1 MDNLPIGP
9 LLAVLALLILWSGLF
24 TAIEAAQQHLLTQR
38 TASRSGDKPVA
49 KLNFPLNSL
58 IFCNT
63 LCRALV
69 VVISTLLAIFGWAE
83 KGPWLACLSATAALL
98 VFADYLPRTLA
109 SRYPDTILALGNTLL
124 GVPLK
129 IIYPAAWLLGG
140 ISQLLLKPFARK
152 VKVVQQSEDEPPAPQ
167 NDGTDHEHPACRP
180 HALSGI
186 HALDNI
192 TVNDILVPRSEV
204 DGINL
209 DDSIEEIIEQLRAN
223 KRTRLPVFHS
233 DINQVEAVLN
243 TRQIRHLLPDASLT
257 KDALLA
263 ACHEPYFVPE
273 STPLQLQLLNF
284 HKQQRRLGMVVDEY
298 GEVEGIVTLEDILE
312 EIVGEFESQHS
323 LDNPHIHPQADGR
336 LVIEGAASI
345 RELNKSLGWHLPS
358 DGPKTLNG
366 LVTEA
371 LETIPDSAVCLKIG
385 RYRLEILETE
395 DNRVSRVLIWHVAAG
410 EATSL
415 RSMAKPL

>member
-1 MDNLPIGP
+1 MHNLPLEP
-9 LLAVLALLILWSGLF
+9 MLAVVALLVLWSALF
-24 TAIEAAQQHLLTQR
+24 TAIEAAQLHLLALRPGTRQ
-38 TASRSGDKPVA
+38 GDKA
-49 KLNFPLNSL
+49 AARLNFPRNSL
-58 IFCNT
+58 ILCNT
-63 LCRALV
+63 LCRAV
-69 VVISTLLAIFGWAE
+69 VVILCTLLAIYAWAE
-83 KGPWLACLSATAALL
+83 NGPWLGWLVSSGLLL
-98 VFADYLPRTLA
+98 VLADYLPRTLA
-109 SRYPDTILALGNTLL
+109 TRYPHAVLGFGNTLL

-129 IIYPAAWLLGG
+129 ILYPLAWLLNGL
-140 ISQLLLKPFARK
+140 SLLLLRPFERK
-152 VKVVQQSEDEPPAPQ
+152 SGIVKKSDEPQSDPSDEQASDA
-167 NDGTDHEHPACRP
+167 NDDPRP
-180 HALSGI
+180 GMPGI

-209 DDSIEEIIEQLRAN
+209 DDPIEEIIEQLRSS

-243 TRQIRHLLPDASLT
+243 TRQIQHLLPDASLT
-257 KDALLA
+257 KEALLA

-298 GEVEGIVTLEDILE
+298 GEVLGIVTLEDILE
-312 EIVGEFESQHS
+312 EIVGEFESEQS
-323 LDNPHIHPQADGR
+323 LDNPLIQPQPDGR
-336 LVIEGAASI
+336 YVIDGAVSI
-345 RELNKSLGWHLPS
+345 RELNKCMGWHLPS

-371 LETIPDSAVCLKIG
+371 LETIPDCSVCVKIG

-395 DNRVSRVLIWHVAAG
+395 DNRVSKVLIWHISSAPI
-410 EATSL
+410 AT
-415 RSMAKPL
+415 

>member
-1 MDNLPIGP
+1 MDDLPLGP
-9 LLAVLALLILWSGLF
+9 MLAVVALLILWSGLF
-24 TAIEAAQQHLLTQR
+24 SAIESAHLHLLAKR
-38 TASRSGDKPVA
+38 TASRSSDKPLA
-49 KLNFPLNSL
+49 RLNFPLDSL

-63 LCRALV
+63 LCRTLV
-69 VVISTLLAIFGWAE
+69 VVLCTLLAIFTWAE
-83 KGPWLACLSATAALL
+83 NGPWVACLGAAAIVL
-98 VFADYLPRTLA
+98 VFADYLPRALA
-109 SRYPDTILALGNTLL
+109 VRHPDAILALGNTLL
-124 GVPLK
+124 PVPLK
-129 IIYPAAWLLGG
+129 IVYPAAWLLDA
-140 ISQLLLKPFARK
+140 ISQLLLRPFARK
-152 VKVVQQSEDEPPAPQ
+152 AKVVQQSEDEVPNERHDDRDPVV
-167 NDGTDHEHPACRP
+167 CRP
-180 HALSGI
+180 HSLPGI

-209 DDSIEEIIEQLRAN
+209 DDPIEEIVEQLRHN

-243 TRQIRHLLPDASLT
+243 TRQIAHLLPDGSLT
-257 KDALLA
+257 LEALLA
-263 ACHEPYFVPE
+263 ASREPYFVPE

-298 GEVEGIVTLEDILE
+298 GEVLGIVTLEDILE
-312 EIVGEFESQHS
+312 EIVGEFESQQS

-336 LVIEGAASI
+336 LVIDGAASI
-345 RELNKSLGWHLPS
+345 RDLNKSLGWHLPS

-371 LETIPDSAVCLKIG
+371 LETIPESAVCLKIG

-395 DNRVSRVLIWHVAAG
+395 ENRVTRVLIWH
-410 EATSL
+410 TS
-415 RSMAKPL
+415 SAPAIVSAP

>member
-1 MDNLPIGP
+1 M
-9 LLAVLALLILWSGLF
+9 LAVLVLLILWSGLF
-24 TAIEAAQQHLLTQR
+24 TAIEIAQQHLLAQR
-38 TASRSGDKPVA
+38 QASRSGDQPLA
-49 KLNFPLNSL
+49 RLSFPRESL
-58 IFCNT
+58 ILCNT
-63 LCRALV
+63 LSRVLA
-69 VVISTLLAIFGWAE
+69 VIIGTLLALGYWQE
-83 KGPWLACLSATAALL
+83 NGPLLAFLSATCALL
-98 VFADYLPRTLA
+98 VFADYLPRILA
-109 SRYPDTILALGNTLL
+109 TRYPEAIVGFGNTLL

-129 IIYPAAWLLGG
+129 ILYPAAWLLNS
-140 ISQLLLKPFARK
+140 ISLLLLRPFGRRPGA
-152 VKVVQQSEDEPPAPQ
+152 VKQSDEDQPPIQDSEP
-167 NDGTDHEHPACRP
+167 NHEHPACRP
-180 HALSGI
+180 HLLQGI

-209 DDSIEEIIEQLRAN
+209 DDSIEEIIEQLRLS
-223 KRTRLPVFHS
+223 KRTRLPVFYS

-243 TRQIRHLLPDASLT
+243 TRQILHLLPDASLT

-298 GEVEGIVTLEDILE
+298 GEVLGIVTLEDILE
-312 EIVGEFESQHS
+312 EIVGEFESEQN

-336 LVIEGAASI
+336 LVIDGAASI

-371 LETIPDSAVCLKIG
+371 LETIPESAVCLKIG

-395 DNRVSRVLIWHVAAG
+395 DNRVSRVLIWHTTLAPVV
-410 EATSL
+410 L
-415 RSMAKPL
+415 

>member
-1 MDNLPIGP
+1 M
-9 LLAVLALLILWSGLF
+9 LAVLVLLILWSGLF
-24 TAIEAAQQHLLTQR
+24 TAIEIAQQHLLAQR
-38 TASRSGDKPVA
+38 QASRSGDKPLA
-49 KLNFPLNSL
+49 RLSFPRESL
-58 IFCNT
+58 ILCNT
-63 LCRALV
+63 LSRVLT
-69 VVISTLLAIFGWAE
+69 VIIGTLLALGYWQE
-83 KGPWLACLSATAALL
+83 NGPLLAFLSTTCALL
-98 VFADYLPRTLA
+98 VFADYLPRILA
-109 SRYPDTILALGNTLL
+109 SRYPEAIVGFGNILL

-129 IIYPAAWLLGG
+129 ILYPAAWLLNS
-140 ISQLLLKPFARK
+140 ISLLLLRPFGRRPGA
-152 VKVVQQSEDEPPAPQ
+152 VKQSDDEQPPIQDSEP
-167 NDGTDHEHPACRP
+167 DHEHPACRP
-180 HALSGI
+180 HLLQGI

-209 DDSIEEIIEQLRAN
+209 DDPVEEIIEQLRIS
-223 KRTRLPVFHS
+223 KRTRLPVFYS

-243 TRQIRHLLPDASLT
+243 TRQILHLLPDASLT
-257 KDALLA
+257 KEALLA

-298 GEVEGIVTLEDILE
+298 GEVLGIVTLEDILE
-312 EIVGEFESQHS
+312 EIVGEFESEQS
-323 LDNPHIHPQADGR
+323 IDNPHIHPQADGR
-336 LVIEGAASI
+336 LVIDGAASI

-371 LETIPDSAVCLKIG
+371 LETIPESTVCLKIG

-410 EATSL
+410 EPANL
-415 RSMAKPL
+415 RSAAKSS

>member
-9 LLAVLALLILWSGLF
+9 MLAVLALLILWSGLF
-24 TAIEAAQQHLLTQR
+24 TAIEAAQQSLLTQR
-38 TASRSGDKPVA
+38 TASRSGDKPLA
-49 KLNFPLNSL
+49 RLSFPLNSL
-58 IFCNT
+58 ILCNT
-63 LCRALV
+63 LCRSLV
-69 VVISTLLAIFGWAE
+69 VIIATLLAIFGWAQN
-83 KGPWLACLSATAALL
+83 GPWLACLGATTALL

-109 SRYPDTILALGNTLL
+109 NRYPHAVLALGNTLL

-129 IIYPAAWLLGG
+129 ILYPLAWLLNA
-140 ISQLLLKPFARK
+140 ISGLLLKPLARK
-152 VKVVQQSEDEPPAPQ
+152 TQVVQQSADEAPP
-167 NDGTDHEHPACRP
+167 DHTERDPAVCRP
-180 HALSGI
+180 HALAGI

-209 DDSIEEIIEQLRAN
+209 DDPIEAIIEQLRAN
-223 KRTRLPVFHS
+223 RRTRLPVFHS

-243 TRQIRHLLPDASLT
+243 TRQIRHLLPDATLT
-257 KDALLA
+257 KQALLA

-298 GEVEGIVTLEDILE
+298 GEVLGIVTLEDILE

-323 LDNPHIHPQADGR
+323 LANPHIHPQADGR
-336 LVIEGAASI
+336 LVIDGAASI

-371 LETIPDSAVCLKIG
+371 LETIPDCPVCLRIG

-395 DNRVSRVLIWHVAAG
+395 DNRVSRVLIWP
-410 EATSL
+410 TSSVPAVL
-415 RSMAKPL
+415 

>member
-1 MDNLPIGP
+1 MDNLPLGP
-9 LLAVLALLILWSGLF
+9 MLAVLALLILWSGLF
-24 TAIEAAQQHLLTQR
+24 TAIEVAQQQLLAQR
-38 TASRSGDKPVA
+38 TASRASDKPLA
-49 KLNFPLNSL
+49 KLSFPLHSL

-69 VVISTLLAIFGWAE
+69 VVISTLLAIFLWAE
-83 KGPWLACLSATAALL
+83 NGPWAACLGAGAALL
-98 VFADYLPRTLA
+98 VLADFLPRILA
-109 SRYPDTILALGNTLL
+109 NRHPDAVLALGNNLL
-124 GVPLK
+124 SVPLK
-129 IIYPAAWLLGG
+129 IVYPAAWLLNG
-140 ISQLLLKPFARK
+140 ISQLLMRPFARK
-152 VKVVQQSEDEPPAPQ
+152 VSVVQHSDDEAADNNAHDNDHDQPPVRL
-167 NDGTDHEHPACRP
+167 HPV
-180 HALSGI
+180 SGI

-209 DDSIEEIIEQLRAN
+209 DDPLDEIIEQLRAN
-223 KRTRLPVFHS
+223 RRTRLPVFHS

-257 KDALLA
+257 LPALLA

-298 GEVEGIVTLEDILE
+298 GEVLGIVTLEDILE
-312 EIVGEFESQHS
+312 EIVGEFESQQS
-323 LDNPHIHPQADGR
+323 IDNPHIHPQADGR
-336 LVIEGAASI
+336 LVIDGAASI

-371 LETIPDSAVCLKIG
+371 LETIPESAVCLKIG

-395 DNRVSRVLIWHVAAG
+395 ENRVTRVLIWQ
-410 EATSL
+410 TS
-415 RSMAKPL
+415 SKPVVI

>member
-1 MDNLPIGP
+1 MDDLPIGP
-9 LLAVLALLILWSGLF
+9 MLAVMALLILWSGLF
-24 TAIEAAQQHLLTQR
+24 TAIEAAQQHLLAQR

-49 KLNFPLNSL
+49 KLSFPLSSL
-58 IFCNT
+58 ILCNT

-69 VVISTLLAIFGWAE
+69 VVIATLLAIFAWAE
-83 KGPWLACLSATAALL
+83 NGPWAACLAASALLL

-109 SRYPDTILALGNTLL
+109 TRYPDAIVSLGNTLL

-129 IIYPAAWLLGG
+129 IIYPAAWLLAGL
-140 ISQLLLKPFARK
+140 SQLLTRPFARK
-152 VKVVQQSEDEPPAPQ
+152 PKVVQQSEDETPADRHDDPQ
-167 NDGTDHEHPACRP
+167 GPSQRLHPLP
-180 HALSGI
+180 GI

-192 TVNDILVPRSEV
+192 TVNDILVPRSDV

-209 DDSIEEIIEQLRAN
+209 DDSIEDILTQLRAN
-223 KRTRLPVFHS
+223 RRTRLPVFHS

-243 TRQIRHLLPDASLT
+243 TRQIRHLLPDGNLT
-257 KDALLA
+257 REALLA
-263 ACHEPYFVPE
+263 ACHDPYFVPE

-298 GEVEGIVTLEDILE
+298 GEVLGIVTLEDILE

-323 LDNPHIHPQADGR
+323 LQNPHIHPQADGR
-336 LVIEGAASI
+336 LVIDGAASI
-345 RELNKSLGWHLPS
+345 RDLNKSLGWHLPS

-371 LETIPDSAVCLKIG
+371 LETIPDCPVCLKIG

-395 DNRVSRVLIWHVAAG
+395 DNRVTRVLIWL
-410 EATSL
+410 TS
-415 RSMAKPL
+415 AVPVVQ

>member
-1 MDNLPIGP
+1 M
-9 LLAVLALLILWSGLF
+9 LAVLALLILWSGLF
-24 TAIEAAQQHLLTQR
+24 TAIEVAQQHLLAQR
-38 TASRSGDKPVA
+38 IASRANDKPVA
-49 KLNFPLNSL
+49 RLSFPIHSL
-58 IFCNT
+58 ILCNT

-69 VVISTLLAIFGWAE
+69 VMISTLLAIFMWAE
-83 KGPWLACLSATAALL
+83 NGPWAACLGAGAALL
-98 VFADYLPRTLA
+98 VFADFLPRTLA
-109 SRYPDTILALGNTLL
+109 TRYPDAVLALGNNLL
-124 GVPLK
+124 SVPLK
-129 IIYPAAWLLGG
+129 IVYPAAWLLNGV
-140 ISQLLLKPFARK
+140 SQLLTRPFARK
-152 VKVVQQSEDEPPAPQ
+152 VKIVKQSEDEQPADPDDPADHDHPPARL
-167 NDGTDHEHPACRP
+167 HPV
-180 HALSGI
+180 SGI

-209 DDSIEEIIEQLRAN
+209 DDPIDEIIEQLRAN
-223 KRTRLPVFHS
+223 RRTRLPVFHS

-243 TRQIRHLLPDASLT
+243 TRQIRHLLADASLT
-257 KDALLA
+257 PQALLA

-298 GEVEGIVTLEDILE
+298 GEVLGIVTLEDILE
-312 EIVGEFESQHS
+312 EIVGEFESEHS

-336 LVIEGAASI
+336 LVIDGAASI
-345 RELNKSLGWHLPS
+345 RDLNKSLGWHLPS

-371 LETIPDSAVCLKIG
+371 LETIPDCPVCLKIG

-395 DNRVSRVLIWHVAAG
+395 DNRVSRVLIWH
-410 EATSL
+410 TSSVPAL
-415 RSMAKPL
+415 I

>member
-1 MDNLPIGP
+1 MDDLPIGP
-9 LLAVLALLILWSGLF
+9 MLAVLALLILWSGLF
-24 TAIEAAQQHLLTQR
+24 TAIEAAQQHLLAQR
-38 TASRSGDKPVA
+38 TASRSSDKSVA
-49 KLNFPLNSL
+49 KLSFPLNSL

-69 VVISTLLAIFGWAE
+69 VVISTLLAIFTWAE
-83 KGPWLACLSATAALL
+83 NGPWAACLGAGAILL

-109 SRYPDTILALGNTLL
+109 ARYPDAILALGNTLL

-129 IIYPAAWLLGG
+129 IIYPAAWLLDG
-140 ISQLLLKPFARK
+140 ISKVLTRPMARK
-152 VKVVQQSEDEPPAPQ
+152 AKVVQHSEDEPPKDRHDDQEPV
-167 NDGTDHEHPACRP
+167 CRP
-180 HALSGI
+180 HPLSGI

-192 TVNDILVPRSEV
+192 TVNDILVTRSDV
-204 DGINL
+204 DGVNL
-209 DDSIEEIIEQLRAN
+209 DDSIEEILEQLRAN
-223 KRTRLPVFHS
+223 RRTRLPVFHS

-243 TRQIRHLLPDASLT
+243 TRQIRHLLPDGLLT
-257 KDALLA
+257 REALLA
-263 ACHEPYFVPE
+263 ACHDPYFVPE

-298 GEVEGIVTLEDILE
+298 GEVLGIVTLEDILE

-323 LDNPHIHPQADGR
+323 LRNPHIHPQADGR
-336 LVIEGAASI
+336 LVIDGAASI

-395 DNRVSRVLIWHVAAG
+395 DNRVTRVLIWHTAALP
-410 EATSL
+410 T
-415 RSMAKPL
+415 PV

>member
-1 MDNLPIGP
+1 MDDLPIGP
-9 LLAVLALLILWSGLF
+9 MLAVVALLILWSGLF
-24 TAIEAAQQHLLTQR
+24 TAIEAAQQHVLAQR
-38 TASRSGDKPVA
+38 TASRSGDKPLA
-49 KLNFPLNSL
+49 KLSFPLSSL

-69 VVISTLLAIFGWAE
+69 VVISTLLAIFTWTE
-83 KGPWLACLSATAALL
+83 NGPWAACLVAGALLL
-98 VFADYLPRTLA
+98 VFADYLPRALA
-109 SRYPDTILALGNTLL
+109 ARYPDAVLSLGNTLL

-129 IIYPAAWLLGG
+129 IIYPAAWLLDGL
-140 ISQLLLKPFARK
+140 SQLLTRPFARK
-152 VKVVQQSEDEPPAPQ
+152 VRVVQQSEDETPADRHDDPQ
-167 NDGTDHEHPACRP
+167 GPVCRP
-180 HALSGI
+180 HPLPGI

-192 TVNDILVPRSEV
+192 TVNDILVPRSDV

-209 DDSIEEIIEQLRAN
+209 DDSIEEIVEQLRAN
-223 KRTRLPVFHS
+223 RRTRLPVFHS

-243 TRQIRHLLPDASLT
+243 TRQIRHLLAEGNLT
-257 KDALLA
+257 REALLA
-263 ACHEPYFVPE
+263 ASYDPYFVPE

-298 GEVEGIVTLEDILE
+298 GEVLGIVTLEDILE

-323 LDNPHIHPQADGR
+323 LHNPHIHPQADGR
-336 LVIEGAASI
+336 LVIDGAATL

-371 LETIPDSAVCLKIG
+371 LETIPDSPVCLKIG

-395 DNRVSRVLIWHVAAG
+395 DNRVTRVLIWL
-410 EATSL
+410 TS
-415 RSMAKPL
+415 SVPVTQ

>member
-1 MDNLPIGP
+1 MDDLPIGP
-9 LLAVLALLILWSGLF
+9 MLAVVTLLVLWSGLF
-24 TAIEAAQQHLLTQR
+24 TAIEAAHQHLLAQR
-38 TASRSGDKPVA
+38 TATRSSDKPVA
-49 KLNFPLNSL
+49 KLNFPLASL

-69 VVISTLLAIFGWAE
+69 VVISTLLAIFTWAE
-83 KGPWLACLSATAALL
+83 NGPWVACLGAGAMLL
-98 VFADYLPRTLA
+98 VFSDYLPRTLA
-109 SRYPDTILALGNTLL
+109 ARYPDAILAQGNNLL
-124 GVPLK
+124 RLPLK
-129 IIYPAAWLLGG
+129 IIYPAAWLLTS
-140 ISQLLLKPFARK
+140 ISRLLTRPFVRK
-152 VKVVQQSEDEPPAPQ
+152 AKVVQQSEDEALTERHAPSE
-167 NDGTDHEHPACRP
+167 TVSRP
-180 HALSGI
+180 HALPGI

-192 TVNDILVPRSEV
+192 TVNDILVPRSDV

-209 DDSIEEIIEQLRAN
+209 DDSIEEIIEQLRHN

-243 TRQIRHLLPDASLT
+243 TRHILHLLPDASLT
-257 KDALLA
+257 REALLA
-263 ACHEPYFVPE
+263 ASHEPYFVPE

-298 GEVEGIVTLEDILE
+298 GEVLGIVTLEDILE

-336 LVIEGAASI
+336 LVIDGAASI

-395 DNRVSRVLIWHVAAG
+395 DNRVTRVLIWQ
-410 EATSL
+410 TS
-415 RSMAKPL
+415 SMPVVI